1 MPDRFPHDEFAP
13 LERLF
18 EAQSIAVIGASFNLD
33 KIGGKP
39 IRYLQTA
46 GYQGAIHPV
55 NPRYEAIANLPC
67 YPNIAAI
74 DSPIDVAII
83 VVPSHAVDT
92 AIDDCVAAEVPFAL
106 IFSAGF
112 GELGEEGRR
121 RQADLVAKARAG
133 GLRLVG
139 PNSLGIAS
147 SSNSLIA
154 SFASLFDR
162 HKQLKPGRI
171 GFISQSGAVGAF
183 IYGIAEDD
191 GFGFSRFVSVGNE
204 ADLDVAD
211 FMAYMANDPSTSA
224 IGGYLEGVNDGRR
237 FLAAADLVRRAG
249 KPMSFM
255 KVGQSEAGQR
265 AAASHTGSI
274 AGTDAIYDAAF
285 RQAGIIRASDPQ
297 GLLDFLQFHASPEVR
312 PARPGVAVLTVSGGC
327 GVWCADRLSTLGLD
341 LAEFTPETTRRLTDV
356 LPPFA
361 SPQNPVDATG
371 QIQNDPTMFEDCLST
386 LLDDPGVGT
395 LVIALGLQ
403 ELQGEAMAQ
412 QIVAAQK
419 LAPDKCV
426 VVAWLAGP
434 EIVHT
439 VLRAAG
445 IPIFGDLARAVD
457 LVGAAVQ
464 AHHVAAAPI
473 PVKSFAPTASSI
485 GALPLTEH
493 EAKQFL
499 AKHGIPIPHGRLCQ
513 TFDEALAAVNKI
525 GYPVAA
531 KGQVSGLAHKTEHGL
546 VRLDIGSDAALRSVY
561 DDLEQALATVG
572 SSDDVV
578 GILVEEM
585 APAGLDVIV
594 GTLVDDVFGPT
605 VMFGLGGVLVEIVDD
620 VAFRV
625 CPVTDAEAAEMID
638 STRASRL
645 LNGYRGGE
653 PLDRD
658 ALATVISRLSQ
669 LAMTERSTIGEI
681 EINPLRVTPDGV
693 LALDALFADRGTA

>member
-1 MPDRFPHDEFAP
+1 MPDRSPHDEFAP

-39 IRYLQTA
+39 IRFLQSA
-46 GYQGAIHPV
+46 GYQGAIFPV
-55 NPRYEAIANLPC
+55 NSRYEVIGNLPC

-74 DSPIDVAII
+74 DSPIDIAII
-83 VVPSHAVDT
+83 AVPGHAVDA

-204 ADLDVAD
+204 ADLDVSD
-211 FMAYMANDPSTSA
+211 FMAYMAKDSSTSA

-285 RQAGIIRASDPQ
+285 RKGYSTSCNSTARPRFARPGPGLRYSRSRAAAVSGAQTVSPHLVSTSQSSLRRPPVGSQMYSHHLPRHRIPSMPLARSRTTRRCSRTACRPCSTIRAS
-297 GLLDFLQFHASPEVR
+297 GLS
-312 PARPGVAVLTVSGGC
+312 
-327 GVWCADRLSTLGLD
+327 
-341 LAEFTPETTRRLTDV
+341 
-356 LPPFA
+356 
-361 SPQNPVDATG
+361 
-371 QIQNDPTMFEDCLST
+371 
-386 LLDDPGVGT
+386 
-395 LVIALGLQ
+395 
-403 ELQGEAMAQ
+403 
-412 QIVAAQK
+412 
-419 LAPDKCV
+419 
-426 VVAWLAGP
+426 
-434 EIVHT
+434 
-439 VLRAAG
+439 
-445 IPIFGDLARAVD
+445 
-457 LVGAAVQ
+457 
-464 AHHVAAAPI
+464 
-473 PVKSFAPTASSI
+473 
-485 GALPLTEH
+485 
-493 EAKQFL
+493 
-499 AKHGIPIPHGRLCQ
+499 
-513 TFDEALAAVNKI
+513 
-525 GYPVAA
+525 
-531 KGQVSGLAHKTEHGL
+531 
-546 VRLDIGSDAALRSVY
+546 
-561 DDLEQALATVG
+561 
-572 SSDDVV
+572 
-578 GILVEEM
+578 
-585 APAGLDVIV
+585 
-594 GTLVDDVFGPT
+594 
-605 VMFGLGGVLVEIVDD
+605 
-620 VAFRV
+620 
-625 CPVTDAEAAEMID
+625 
-638 STRASRL
+638 
-645 LNGYRGGE
+645 
-653 PLDRD
+653 
-658 ALATVISRLSQ
+658 
-669 LAMTERSTIGEI
+669 
-681 EINPLRVTPDGV
+681 
-693 LALDALFADRGTA
+693 